1 MAVLAQLRNVAA
13 YRPCDWDLKAD
24 ADGRAYWLH
33 HFREH
38 AEVLLPLIA
47 AEHPEASAT
56 ERAAFRADYLAIFEH
71 VAAHPEAYPRIDIL
85 LFDELRTEL
94 QARYGYR
101 DPFRG
106 LKARETDAAL
116 ALLPG
121 VLAEID
127 AAAPAAQRELIAAG
141 LMAGNIFDLGSRAT
155 IQRYREGLTA
165 FDTTRATQPG
175 RPWAVDDVEAWWRR
189 WEEGPPYA
197 HVVFFVDNAGSDIV
211 LGCLPLVRWVL
222 AAGSRVTLAANSEP
236 ALNDVTAA
244 ELRPLVERAAA
255 LDATLAAGWH
265 GGRLRVAATGN
276 AAPLID
282 LTRLADEFVA
292 TVRTADLLVLHGMGR
307 AIESNWPAEF
317 DCDVLRTAVLKD
329 VRVAERIGARLFDC
343 VWRFTP
349 RG

>member
-1 MAVLAQLRNVAA
+1 MAVLAQLRNAPA

-24 ADGRAYWLH
+24 PDGRAYWLH
-33 HFREH
+33 HFREY
-38 AEVLLPLIA
+38 ADVLLPLIA
-47 AEHPEASAT
+47 AEYGRASAA
-56 ERAAFRADYLAIFEH
+56 EQAAFRADYLAIFDR
-71 VAAHPEAYPRIDIL
+71 VAAYPDAYPRIDIL

-106 LKARETDAAL
+106 VKARENEAAL

-127 AAAPAAQRELIAAG
+127 AASPTARRELIAAG

-155 IQRYREGLTA
+155 IQRYRDGLTA
-165 FDTTRATQPG
+165 FDTTRATQPR
-175 RPWAVDDVEAWWRR
+175 RPWAVDDVDAWWRR
-189 WEEGPPYA
+189 WDERPAYA
-197 HVVFFVDNAGSDIV
+197 HVVFFADNAGSDIV
-211 LGCLPLVRWVL
+211 LGCLPLVRWLL
-222 AAGSRVTLAANSEP
+222 AAGSAVTLAANSEP
-236 ALNDVTAA
+236 ALNDVTAE
-244 ELRPLVERAAA
+244 ELGPLLERAAA
-255 LDATLAAGWH
+255 LDATLAEGWR

-292 TVRTADLLVLHGMGR
+292 TARTADLLVLHGMGR
-307 AIESNWPAEF
+307 AVESNWRAAF

-343 VWRFTP
+343 VWQFTP
-349 RG
+349 RS